1 MPERVRNEDGV
12 ASAISSRQTMPS
24 ALPNRLLGG
33 LALALIAA
41 ACLLASLPVWRSD
54 ALTLDEHASYWI
66 AAEENPGTLLQRS
79 LEYSATPPLS
89 FALQRAALDLL
100 GKHAW
105 ALRLPS
111 LLALWAAPL
120 FVFLAARSTFGWRA
134 AMLAPLLMAWHPDLW
149 EPGRL
154 ARTYGVTLG
163 LSSAVLY
170 ATARWMQAP
179 TSWRWLLVWTGLQAA
194 LLWNHY
200 VNVAFVAAVSGLLAV
215 RWFSKSAPPLV
226 RGRLLVAGLL
236 LLVFGA
242 PLIPAFVRVWE
253 LRPFLEFIRTSIPI
267 ERQIGAFALCFALP
281 AILCAF
287 VFRSRK
293 PADVPS
299 LEPAALPGWM
309 GLLLVVGPGLQLL
322 FVALSFLLS
331 PTLGHPRYALAGA
344 PATVLVVA
352 ALLARAANGIA
363 IPLAAAG
370 MVAGWVFV
378 GQPIWV
384 SPVIDSAEAA
394 DWKVVGGVV
403 QAEGVEG
410 ETIFVYGGLVEAGLI
425 PTFGHDLL
433 FEEYIASRVGRFFVT
448 TPHPRYGL
456 PLLWTQLEHCR
467 PIYDAVIDDAGERG
481 KSIWIAC
488 ATDIDLGRDA
498 GEAMR
503 VLLQRQGWRVT
514 LSRDLST
521 ARVQRLSPPE
531 Q

>member
-1 MPERVRNEDGV
+1 M
-12 ASAISSRQTMPS
+12 ASAIPS
-24 ALPNRLLGG
+24 PKTTRPALADRLLAGV
-33 LALALIAA
+33 ALALTAA
-41 ACLLASLPVWRSD
+41 GCLLASLPVWRSD
-54 ALTLDEHASYWI
+54 SLTLDEHASYWI
-66 AAEENPGTLLQRS
+66 AADENPGTLLQRS

-89 FALQRAALDLL
+89 FGLQRAALDLL

-105 ALRLPS
+105 VLRLPS
-111 LLALWAAPL
+111 ILALWAAPV

-134 AMLAPLLMAWHPDLW
+134 AIFAPLLMAWHPDLW

-154 ARTYGVTLG
+154 ARTYGVTVG

-179 TSWRWLLVWTGLQAA
+179 TSWRWLFAWVGLQAA

-200 VNVAFVAAVSGLLAV
+200 VNVAFVGALSLLLAIG
-215 RWFSKSAPPLV
+215 WFRTSAPQGA
-226 RGRLLVAGLL
+226 RGRLLLAGLL
-236 LLVFGA
+236 LLVAGF
-242 PLIPAFVRVWE
+242 PLVPAFVRVWE
-253 LRPFLEFIRTSIPI
+253 LRPFLEFIKNSIPI
-267 ERQIGAFALCFALP
+267 EKQIGAFALCFALP
-281 AILCAF
+281 ALLCAF
-287 VFRSRK
+287 VFRTRK
-293 PADVPS
+293 RAALPS
-299 LEPAALPGWM
+299 PSPSPSPAAAAVPGWM
-309 GLLLVVGPGLQLL
+309 GMLLIVGPGLQLL
-322 FVALSFLLS
+322 FVVLSVVIS

-352 ALLARAANGIA
+352 VALARAANGISV
-363 IPLAAAG
+363 PLAAG
-370 MVAGWVFV
+370 GLVAGWVLV

-394 DWKVVGGVV
+394 DWKAVGELV
-403 QAEGVEG
+403 QREGAEE
-410 ETIFVYGGLVEAGLI
+410 ETLFVYGGLVEAGLI

-433 FEEYIASRVGRFFVT
+433 FEEYIASRLGRFYVT

-467 PIYDAVIDDAGERG
+467 PIYDAVIADAEERG

-521 ARVQRLSPPE
+521 ARVERLSPPE